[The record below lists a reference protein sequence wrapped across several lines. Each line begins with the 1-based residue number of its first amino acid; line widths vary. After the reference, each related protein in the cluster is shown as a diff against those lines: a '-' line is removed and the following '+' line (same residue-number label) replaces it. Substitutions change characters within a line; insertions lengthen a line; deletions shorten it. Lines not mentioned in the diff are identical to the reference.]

1 MLTLKNTVQAKQTTL
16 VTLKSAAQAKRT
28 SLQAFRKSMFVLLVI
43 GGLLAA
49 CAPGQSP
56 EQIQAQVQTG
66 VAMTMQVQDQ
76 IGTSVA
82 MTVQSQQPVGTATSV
97 PTDVPAVIPT
107 LTPILSTPTA
117 FATTHP
123 STGGSGGSTSSK
135 PDYDC
140 DPDIGKRPF
149 DNSVFNH
156 GDKFDVKWTILN
168 TGSQTWVA
176 GKDLSYYSGPQ
187 MTTSTFVQ
195 LPEVKPGGTFSAVFD
210 AKAPSTPGHYVMTWK
225 LEGGFCWPYVAI
237 DVK

>member
-1 MLTLKNTVQAKQTTL
+1 MVTKQTTLAALKSVAQAKQT
-16 VTLKSAAQAKRT
+16 A
-28 SLQAFRKSMFVLLVI
+28 LQAFLKSMFVLLGI

-66 VAMTMQVQDQ
+66 VAMTMQVQNQ

-82 MTVQSQQPVGTATSV
+82 LTVDSQSAAQPLGTATLT
-97 PTDVPAVIPT
+97 PTEISAVIPT
-107 LTPILSTPTA
+107 FTPILPTTTA
-117 FATTHP
+117 FVAAP
-123 STGGSGGSTSSK
+123 PVNTGGSGGSGGNSK
-135 PDYDC
+135 PNYDC

-168 TGSQTWVA
+168 TGSQTWAA
-176 GKDLSYYSGPQ
+176 GKDFSYYSGPQ
-187 MTTSTFVQ
+187 MTTTTFVQ
-195 LPEVKPGGTFSAVFD
+195 LPEVKPGGTFSVVFD

>member
-1 MLTLKNTVQAKQTTL
+1 MITKQTTL
-16 VTLKSAAQAKRT
+16 K
-28 SLQAFRKSMFVLLVI
+28 AFQKSMFMVLVI
-43 GGLLAA
+43 GTLLAS

-56 EQIQAQVQTG
+56 EQIQAQIQTG

-82 MTVQSQQPVGTATSV
+82 MTVEAQSAQSLGTATST
-97 PTDVPAVIPT
+97 PTEIVSAIPT

-117 FATTHP
+117 FVATPVH
-123 STGGSGGSTSSK
+123 TGGGGGGGGGGGSTANYS
-135 PDYDC
+135 C
-140 DPDIGKRPF
+140 DPDIDKRPR

-168 TGSQTWVA
+168 NGLLTWPA
-176 GKDLSYYSGPQ
+176 GKDLTYLSGPQ
-187 MTTSTFVQ
+187 MTSSTFVQ
-195 LPEVKPGGTFSAVFD
+195 LPEVKPGGTYSVLFD
-210 AKAPSTPGHYVMTWK
+210 AVAPSTPGHYVMTWK